1 MPEEEPRPTRPRA
14 LRHLLAPVA
23 PLLARRVWC
32 HALVLVAGTLLAPG
46 KRTVCAARRARGLRQ
61 TPHWTRDHRV
71 FNRARWSRLAVS
83 RVLLGLLVATFAPT
97 GPRVVGLGET
107 RERRHPQAGTRAAAR
122 RAGARPRRAAAQS
135 GALRQRARAARAVLA
150 ARGAAPLGRA
160 GGGRPLAHHPR
171 PRRAA

>member
-32 HALVLVAGTLLAPG
+32 HALVLVAGSLLAPG

-71 FNRARWSRLAVS
+71 FNRAKWSRLAVS

-97 GPRVVGLGET
+97 GPLVVGLDET

-122 RAGARPRRAAAQS
+122 RAGPQSRRGTLQQ
-135 GALRQRARAARAVLA
+135 GLLREGEWAARLF
-150 ARGAAPLGRA
+150 
-160 GGGRPLAHHPR
+160 
-171 PRRAA
+171 RRSFA

>member
-14 LRHLLAPVA
+14 LRQLLAPVA

-32 HALVLVAGTLLAPG
+32 HALVLVAGSLLAPG

-71 FNRARWSRLAVS
+71 FNRAKWSRLAVS

-97 GPRVVGLGET
+97 GPRVVGLDET
-107 RERRHPQAGTRAAAR
+107 RERRWG
-122 RAGARPRRAAAQS
+122 PRRGAAQS

-160 GGGRPLAHHPR
+160 GVGRPLAHHPD